1 MAKRDIADYRAEV
14 QETLDEHRGISRRD
28 LIKRVGVGALSVP
41 IFSSV
46 LAACT
51 SEEDPA
57 EVADAAGQEA
67 AGLTMLGSNGG
78 LVVTW
83 YAQGKRTMEKWANL
97 FGVQLDWVDGELN
110 AQTQRQ
116 RLETAVAAK
125 DYDIAAITAHEAGTV
140 VPPVQELIGKGTRVM
155 QMISRIAGPDEE
167 LDLLTWFE
175 QSSFEMGLQVS
186 RALFESVGGQGTVI
200 ETQGPAAFTG
210 AQERHRGFEAAL
222 AEYPGMELLETDF
235 GNWDV
240 NRSRTLWESYLNRF
254 SQIDCGYFH
263 NDDMAFA
270 ALEAMNA
277 AGRGGQIGI
286 GGADAMPEAIRA
298 VGDGRFVATVRHSAC
313 RMHMY
318 PVVVGVAHA
327 LGAIENVPEKVVI
340 DGPLVTGENAA
351 TLLFVQEDGIL
362 IA

>member
-1 MAKRDIADYRAEV
+1 MGKRDLDDYRGEV
-14 QETLDEHRGISRRD
+14 QEILDDHRGMTRRD
-28 LIKRVGVGALSVP
+28 LIKRVGVGALTVP
-41 IFSSV
+41 IFGSV

-51 SEEDPA
+51 SDEDPE
-57 EVADAAGQEA
+57 EVANDAAQEG

-83 YAQGKRTMEKWANL
+83 YAMGRRTMERWANL
-97 FGVQLDWVDGELN
+97 FGVELDWVDGELN

-116 RLETAVAAK
+116 QLETAVASN

-140 VPPVQELIGKGTRVM
+140 VQPVQELISKGTAVM

-186 RALFESVGGQGTVI
+186 RALFDSVGGQGTVV

-222 AEYPGMELLETDF
+222 EEYPGMELLETDF

-240 NRSRTLWESYLNRF
+240 NRARTLWESYLNRF
-254 SQIDCGYFH
+254 PQIDCGYFH

-270 ALEAMNA
+270 AIEAINA
-277 AGRGGQIGI
+277 AGREGQVAI
-286 GGADAMPEAIRA
+286 GGADAMPEAIQA
-298 VGDGRFVATVRHSAC
+298 VGDGRFVATIRHSSC

-318 PVVVGVAHA
+318 PVVVGIAHA
-327 LGAIENVPEKVVI
+327 LGAVEEVPEKIVI
-340 DGPLVTGENAA
+340 DGPLVTPDNAA
-351 TLLFVQEDGIL
+351 TLLFLQEDEIL

>member
-1 MAKRDIADYRAEV
+1 MAKRDAADYREEV
-14 QETLDEHRGISRRD
+14 QEILDEHRGISRRD
-28 LIKRVGVGALSVP
+28 LIKRVGIGALSVP
-41 IFSSV
+41 VFSSV

-51 SEEDPA
+51 SDEDPA
-57 EVADAAGQEA
+57 EVAGAAEQEG

-83 YAQGKRTMEKWANL
+83 YAQGRRTMEKWANL
-97 FGVQLDWVDGELN
+97 FGVELDWVDGELN

-116 RLETAVAAK
+116 RLETAVASK
-125 DYDIAAITAHEAGTV
+125 NYDIAGITAHEAGTV
-140 VPPVQELIGKGTRVM
+140 VQPVQELIGKGTAVM
-155 QMISRIAGPDEE
+155 QMISTIAGPDEE

-175 QSSFEMGLQVS
+175 QSSFEMGIQVS

-222 AEYPGMELLETDF
+222 GEYPGMELLETDF

-254 SQIDCGYFH
+254 PQIGCGYFH

-270 ALEAMNA
+270 ALEAMEA
-277 AGRGGQIGI
+277 AGRGGQIAI

-327 LGAIENVPEKVVI
+327 LGAVENVPKKIVI
-340 DGPLVTGENAA
+340 DGPLVTSDNAE
-351 TLLFVQEDGIL
+351 TLLFVQDDGVL